1 MPSKL
6 QKKKINPTILVA
18 WIGLIGTFITAIFAS
33 PLLIELVK
41 RSGTQVTVTAGNSTA
56 PTLGT
61 LIFSQNFEDG
71 STSGFSLRDGNWQ
84 VIREKTKQVLEFT
97 ATGIGWPAGT
107 LYFGPSNI
115 SNVVIEFQVE
125 LKKLSGFYLN
135 FREQSN
141 GDSYVIGFDPNDKVI
156 VWATT
161 IFDGSNWNFSP
172 IESQPFTFQQD
183 KWYRIR
189 VEINNEEV
197 TIIIDGN
204 RTISGFDS
212 RFLNGSLR
220 FELQPDAE
228 ILLDDVNI
236 WALDQ

>member
-1 MPSKL
+1 MPSRPH
-6 QKKKINPTILVA
+6 KKKINPTILAA

-33 PLLIELVK
+33 PLLLELVK
-41 RSGTQVTVTAGNSTA
+41 RSGTLVAVTDADPAA
-56 PTLGT
+56 PTPGT

-84 VIREKTKQVLEFT
+84 VIREQSRQVLEFKAAGT
-97 ATGIGWPAGT
+97 GWPAGT
-107 LYFGPSNI
+107 MYFGPSNI

-141 GDSYVIGFDPNDKVI
+141 GDAYVISFDPNDKVI

-161 IFDGSNWNFSP
+161 VYDGSNWQFSP

-183 KWYRIR
+183 KWYRVR
-189 VEINNEEV
+189 VEANGEEV
-197 TIIIDGN
+197 VITIDGN
-204 RTISGFDS
+204 RTLTGFDS
-212 RFLNGSLR
+212 QFSNGSLR
-220 FELQPDAE
+220 FELQPDSE
-228 ILLDDVNI
+228 IRLDDVII
-236 WALDQ
+236 WALDP